1 MLVVSGCSYKQVR
14 TLLGNY
20 FVHTTDKTCHITQEI
35 VHYAVSYMNSIITVK
50 VTTVWMSGVNNITTK

>member
-1 MLVVSGCSYKQVR
+1 MLVVSGCSYKHVR

-20 FVHTTDKTCHITQEI
+20 FVHTTDKNCHITQKI

-50 VTTVWMSGVNNITTK
+50 VTTV

>member
-50 VTTVWMSGVNNITTK
+50 VTTV

>member
-1 MLVVSGCSYKQVR
+1 MLVVSEHCSYKQVK

-50 VTTVWMSGVNNITTK
+50 VTTV